1 MPSLPIPLISALVLG
16 FLFVALVLKRDRHRL
31 LAVLVGACA
40 LQGLVISLGQHYG
53 VGVIRAVQPV
63 SAMFVPP
70 VAWIAFR
77 VTAVRPL
84 RAERE
89 ALHLGGPILGVL
101 FALYLPSALDPLIPL
116 AFAGY
121 GAAMLLALRAGIDG
135 LPRTRLEAGEV
146 PVRVWHIIALALIAS
161 AFIDAAVALALAA
174 GLPHWQPWIV
184 SGGSA
189 LTLLLVGGLALS
201 QSLAN
206 GSGEL
211 TAGTGH
217 ETPVADV
224 DRRADAELVAR
235 MNRLLTD
242 QKLFLDPDLT
252 LGRMARRLGVPV
264 KRLSAAINRVTGA
277 NVSRHVNGLRIERA
291 CESLLAGEAVTTA
304 MLSSGF
310 NTRSNFNR
318 EFRRITGKSPSDW
331 REAAGRS

>member
-1 MPSLPIPLISALVLG
+1 MISALVLG
-16 FLFVALVLKRDRHRL
+16 FLFVVLVLNRDRHWL

-63 SAMFVPP
+63 SAMLVPP
-70 VAWIAFR
+70 LAWIAFQ

-84 RAERE
+84 RTAHE
-89 ALHLGGPILGVL
+89 ALHLGSPILGVL
-101 FALYLPSALDPLIPL
+101 CVLYLPSALDPLIPL
-116 AFAGY
+116 VFIGY
-121 GAAMLLALRAGIDG
+121 GVAMLLALRAGIDG
-135 LPRTRLEAGEV
+135 LPRARLEAGEV
-146 PVRVWHIIALALIAS
+146 PGRVWHVIALALIAS
-161 AFIDAAVALALAA
+161 AFIDGAVALALVA

-189 LTLLLVGGLALS
+189 LVLLLVGGLALS

-206 GSGEL
+206 GSEER
-211 TAGTGH
+211 TAGTGQ
-217 ETPVADV
+217 ETSVPDM
-224 DRRADAELVAR
+224 DTRADAELVAR
-235 MNRLLTD
+235 LNRLLTD
-242 QKLFLDPDLT
+242 QKLFLDPNLT
-252 LGRMARRLGVPV
+252 LGRIARRLGVPV

-291 CESLLAGEAVTTA
+291 CECLLAGEAVTTA

-331 REAAGRS
+331 RDSARKS